1 MTILLISAAALII
14 FLISVDASWSNVLST
29 QRNNL
34 VFEGRNMNYGAY
46 SLRREQPRNMFI
58 ALTIV
63 LGLTGAGSATAMFL
77 SRGNDAMTPPSPDNI
92 LISFPP
98 PVDIPDDK
106 PKKDDKIEKPLDSK
120 PKLPSSGV
128 DNTEPV
134 VTTDPNAKTMATQ
147 DDLANKKPGPP
158 GDDEGDGI
166 IEPVE
171 TKGKGGQGTGDGE
184 DKKKKDEPVI
194 PDHMP
199 EFPGGDAAL
208 MAYMAERVGYGEIDI
223 QRGVNGTIHMSF
235 TVLADG
241 SITDIKTERG
251 IQYGENLEKKAI
263 SAIQKMPLWK
273 PGIKAGKPV
282 PVRFRIPLKFMLRS

>member
-63 LGLTGAGSATAMFL
+63 LGLTGAGSAAAMFL
-77 SRGNDAMTPPSPDNI
+77 TRGNAEMLPPTPGDVI
-92 LISFPP
+92 IDFLP
-98 PVDIPDDK
+98 PVDIPDDAS
-106 PKKDDKIEKPLDSK
+106 KKDDEIEKPQDEKS
-120 PKLPSSGV
+120 KLPSSGV

-134 VTTDPNAKTMATQ
+134 VTTDPNAKTMASQ

-158 GDDEGDGI
+158 GEDEGDGF

-184 DKKKKDEPVI
+184 DKKKRDEPVI

-208 MAYMAERVGYGEIDI
+208 MAYMAERVEYGEIDI

>member
-1 MTILLISAAALII
+1 MTILLISTAALII

-34 VFEGRNMNYGAY
+34 VFEGRNMQYGAY

-63 LGLTGAGSATAMFL
+63 LGLTGAGSAAAMM
-77 SRGNDAMTPPSPDNI
+77 MTGDHDTVAPPNAEGSIVILVPPTDLPDT
-92 LISFPP
+92 S
-98 PVDIPDDK
+98 
-106 PKKDDKIEKPLDSK
+106 KKDDKTDKPQDSK
-120 PKLPSSGV
+120 PKAAPSGV

-134 VTTDPNAKTMATQ
+134 VTTDQNVKPMPSQ
-147 DDLANKKPGPP
+147 DDLRDKRPGPP

-166 IEPVE
+166 IEPIE
-171 TKGKGGQGTGDGE
+171 TKGTGGQGDGE

-208 MAYMAERVGYGEIDI
+208 LAYMAERVEYGEIDI

-241 SITDIKTERG
+241 SVTDIKTERG